1 MERALLAFFERVA
14 RRDAAQMKKITREPS
29 FGVERERWC
38 FTLPD
43 LHRFLRE
50 QDDAFSRVDYKKFR
64 RLLLASPVNRALKP
78 HGAEI
83 AIADNRGKVDRSR
96 YALVWRT

>member
-1 MERALLAFFERVA
+1 
-14 RRDAAQMKKITREPS
+14 MKEIAREPR

-43 LHRFLRE
+43 LHRYLQE
-50 QDDAFSRVDYKKFR
+50 QAPVFGRMDYKKFR
-64 RLLLASPVNRALKP
+64 RLIFASSVNRALKP

-83 AIADNRGKVDRSR
+83 VIVDNRGKVDLSR
-96 YALVWRT
+96 YALVWRA